1 MAWHPSPMLL
11 AMIAV
16 PESFR
21 EMPRWWADPA
31 GQTWLEFLPER
42 AEDRCRRWGLSVDGA
57 VMHGSNA
64 LVVPVRRG
72 AQPLVLRLAPPGD
85 DVVAEAAALRV
96 WDGRGTVCLYDVDE
110 GDGAML
116 LERLNG
122 RRTLAGEPLEYAIK
136 VLAGLVSTL
145 AIPVP
150 ASVQGTDQIAS
161 EHLENFEREWSALN
175 APFPR
180 QQLDAAISCAAE
192 RSAVQT
198 LPFAVDGDLHFD
210 QVLAGTREP
219 WVVVDPVL
227 LRGDPEYDLAR
238 ILSTGRNHRRR
249 RGSPSLRP
257 LREHRERSRRPGTRM
272 GRHQEHVLPPMG
284 TQPRAH
290 RGPAQV
296 PTTSRH
302 LCVAT
307 LSTHHTSDAGRLTRV
322 GPFGDPLRDNPRSS
336 GALPDTLELVPVAV
350 PHAGH
355 AARGGA

>member
-1 MAWHPSPMLL
+1 MLV
-11 AMIAV
+11 AMIVV
-16 PESFR
+16 PGSFR
-21 EMPRWWADPA
+21 EMPRWWADPV
-31 GQTWLEFLPER
+31 GQSWLESLPER
-42 AEDRCRRWGLSVDGA
+42 AENRCRRWGLSVDGA

-72 AQPLVLRLAPPGD
+72 AQPLVVRLAPPGG

-116 LERLNG
+116 LERLDG
-122 RRTLAGEPLEYAIK
+122 RRTLAGEPLEYAIT

-150 ASVQGTDQIAS
+150 GNVQGTDEIAS

-180 QQLDAAISCAAE
+180 QYLDAAISCAAE
-192 RSAVQT
+192 RSAVQS

-238 ILSTGRNHRRR
+238 ILWSRLDEITGEAAVRRLFDLFVSTANVPGDRASEWVVIRSTSYLLWGLSHGLTEDPPKCQRLLDIFA
-249 RGSPSLRP
+249 SPR
-257 LREHRERSRRPGTRM
+257 
-272 GRHQEHVLPPMG
+272 
-284 TQPRAH
+284 
-290 RGPAQV
+290 
-296 PTTSRH
+296 
-302 LCVAT
+302 
-307 LSTHHTSDAGRLTRV
+307 
-322 GPFGDPLRDNPRSS
+322 
-336 GALPDTLELVPVAV
+336 
-350 PHAGH
+350 
-355 AARGGA
+355 